1 MRRSVQPAF
10 TLLELI
16 LVITL
21 IGLVAVFAWP
31 DFGAAQASEE
41 IRESA
46 RRMTTAVAM
55 CRAEAMNDACRYRI
69 RVRLDGSVRVEQQL
83 DPIVAPHVYVPV
95 RASWGRTEPLLPD
108 VWVEAVQLLPDGP
121 APIRII
127 DENIEFPEMEL
138 EPVPIDE
145 YEFEPTVY
153 FEPDGSCSS
162 LRWVLRDVR
171 GAARLLTLD
180 GRLGRVDWED
190 WEAVEPDQV
199 RRPEPVEEEE
209 PEEYDVEDF
218 ER

>member
-1 MRRSVQPAF
+1 MRRSTQPAF

-16 LVITL
+16 LVVSL

-31 DFGAAQASEE
+31 DFGAARASEE
-41 IRESA
+41 LREST

-55 CRAEAMNDACRYRI
+55 CRAEAMNEARRYRI
-69 RVRLDGSVRVEQQL
+69 RIRLDGTVRIEQQL

-95 RASWGRTEPLLPD
+95 ESDWGKTEPLLAD
-108 VWVEAVQLLPDGP
+108 VWVEAVQLLPNGP
-121 APIRII
+121 APIQII

-138 EPVPIDE
+138 EPVRIDE
-145 YEFEPTVY
+145 YEFEPTIE
-153 FEPDGSCSS
+153 FLPDGSCNS

-171 GAARLLTLD
+171 GTARLLTLD
-180 GRLGRVDWED
+180 GRLGRVDWAEWD
-190 WEAVEPDQV
+190 AVEADNVQ
-199 RRPEPVEEEE
+199 RPEPVEEEE